1 MKQALRAANARKAAG
16 PDEIPVRIYH
26 HQNQPEDHR
35 LRPRSVCIQ
44 RQQIYGRCQIFMIIK
59 SADDTTV
66 LGLLS
71 NGNEVVYRDEVQ
83 SLSTNIKNKQTKE
96 IITGFRQQ
104 RRALRPLELGG
115 EEVKRVSCFKL
126 LGIPSM
132 KTLNGQQTLLLL

>member
-1 MKQALRAANARKAAG
+1 
-16 PDEIPVRIYH
+16 
-26 HQNQPEDHR
+26 
-35 LRPRSVCIQ
+35 
-44 RQQIYGRCQIFMIIK
+44 MIIK

-66 LGLLS
+66 LGLIS
-71 NGNEVVYRDEVQ
+71 NGNGVVYRDEVQ
-83 SLSTNIKNKQTKE
+83 SLSTNIKKTKTKE

-132 KTLNGQQTLLLL
+132 RTLNGQQTAVIIKNRHNRDYFLRIRPTCL